1 MQAGSLKVALVAA
14 RAGLTRLGAL
24 GLASGLAVLVTG
36 CGSLPTIVPDMARS
50 RTPVQIDSARGPLS
64 NARSRDILAK
74 LKLGSDATHIFDRHL
89 ALEQAVSDSPLVEGN
104 RIALLQDGPQTYRA
118 MLAAIE
124 TARDHINMETFIL
137 EAGEA
142 GDRFAEALI
151 NKQRQG
157 VQVNL
162 IYDAAGS
169 FDTPVDFITRLR
181 DAGIRTLEFNPINPL
196 TAKAGWNLNN
206 RDHRKLLIVDGQTV
220 FLGGV
225 NISSVYLGGSLSG
238 RFSQG
243 SKQPSA
249 PDQPWRDT
257 DLQIDGPV
265 VAEFQKLFLDTWL
278 RQKGETLAPRNYF
291 PPLQR
296 QGNGVV
302 RAIGSSP
309 QSGVSLMYVTL
320 LSAINSAE
328 TEVLLTNAYFVP
340 DAQLLDALKAAAAR
354 GVNVRMVLPAKTDST
369 LVFHVGRS
377 HYEELLESGVKIYER
392 REAMLHAK
400 TALIDGVWGTVG
412 STNLDWRSFLHN
424 DEVNAVVLGADFGGP
439 MRAAFEADVAQSEQI
454 VLEKWR
460 SRSLDLRLK
469 ESLSRLWQYWL

>member
-1 MQAGSLKVALVAA
+1 M
-14 RAGLTRLGAL
+14 
-24 GLASGLAVLVTG
+24 
-36 CGSLPTIVPDMARS
+36 
-50 RTPVQIDSARGPLS
+50 
-64 NARSRDILAK
+64 
-74 LKLGSDATHIFDRHL
+74 
-89 ALEQAVSDSPLVEGN
+89 
-104 RIALLQDGPQTYRA
+104 
-118 MLAAIE
+118 
-124 TARDHINMETFIL
+124 
-137 EAGEA
+137 
-142 GDRFAEALI
+142 
-151 NKQRQG
+151 
-157 VQVNL
+157 
-162 IYDAAGS
+162 
-169 FDTPVDFITRLR
+169 
-181 DAGIRTLEFNPINPL
+181 
-196 TAKAGWNLNN
+196 
-206 RDHRKLLIVDGQTV
+206 
-220 FLGGV
+220 
-225 NISSVYLGGSLSG
+225 
-238 RFSQG
+238 
-243 SKQPSA
+243 
-249 PDQPWRDT
+249 
-257 DLQIDGPV
+257 
-265 VAEFQKLFLDTWL
+265 
-278 RQKGETLAPRNYF
+278 
-291 PPLQR
+291 
-296 QGNGVV
+296 V

-377 HYEELLESGVKIYER
+377 HYEDLLESGVKIYER

>member
-1 MQAGSLKVALVAA
+1 MQTGGLKNA
-14 RAGLTRLGAL
+14 RAALRAVLARIRAL
-24 GLASGLAVLVTG
+24 GSVTGLAVLVTG

-50 RTPVQIDSARGPLS
+50 TTPVQIDSARGPMS
-64 NARSRDILAK
+64 SARSRDILAK
-74 LKLGSDATHIFDRHL
+74 LKLGSEATHIFDRHL

-104 RIALLQDGPQTYRA
+104 RIALLQDGPQTYGA

-137 EAGEA
+137 EAGEV
-142 GDRFAEALI
+142 GDRFAAALI

-169 FDTPVDFITRLR
+169 FDTPTDFIMRLR
-181 DAGIRTLEFNPINPL
+181 EAGIHTLEFNPINPL

-206 RDHRKLLIVDGQTV
+206 RDHRKLLIVDGKTV

-225 NISSVYLGGSLSG
+225 NISSVYLSGSLSG
-238 RFSQG
+238 GFSQG
-243 SKQPSA
+243 AKQPKA
-249 PDQPWRDT
+249 TDQPWRDT

-265 VAEFQKLFLDTWL
+265 VAEFQKLFLDTWE
-278 RQKGETLAPRNYF
+278 RQKGETMEPRTYF
-291 PPLQR
+291 PTLQR
-296 QGNGVV
+296 QGNEVV

-340 DAQLLDALKAAAAR
+340 DPQLLDALMAAAKR
-354 GVNVRMVLPAKTDST
+354 GVDVRMVLPAKTDSG
-369 LVFHVGRS
+369 LVFHIGRS
-377 HYEELLESGVKIYER
+377 HYEDLLESGVKIFER
-392 REAMLHAK
+392 RDAMLHAK
-400 TALIDGVWGTVG
+400 TALIDGVWATVG

-424 DEVNAVVLGADFGGP
+424 DEVNAVVLGVNFGNQ
-439 MRAAFEADVAQSEQI
+439 MRAAFESDVARSEQI
-454 VLEKWR
+454 VLQKWR